1 MTNAE
6 VIALGKENY
15 MKNYSQFPLAI
26 KGGKGMY
33 LFDEDGKS
41 YLDFVAG
48 IAVNALGY
56 GDEDEKKALLEVMD
70 SGVLHTSNLYYNSK
84 AVQAAKLIN
93 EGVMNMSIWTD
104 IVSGAAVVTA
114 IWRLF
119 PIFTNRSG
127 TRTMAGRENPGRR
140 STAMTAGTSTSGKN
154 VPHSGM
160 IWKSGSST
168 FTARWSRRKFP
179 GSCRS
184 WS

>member
-26 KGGKGMY
+26 KRGNGMY

-56 GDEDEKKALLEVMD
+56 GDEDEKKALLEVLD

-84 AVQAAKLIN
+84 AGQAAKLN
-93 EGVMNMSIWTD
+93 N
-104 IVSGAAVVTA
+104 
-114 IWRLF
+114 
-119 PIFTNRSG
+119 
-127 TRTMAGRENPGRR
+127 
-140 STAMTAGTSTSGKN
+140 
-154 VPHSGM
+154 
-160 IWKSGSST
+160 
-168 FTARWSRRKFP
+168 
-179 GSCRS
+179 
-184 WS
+184 